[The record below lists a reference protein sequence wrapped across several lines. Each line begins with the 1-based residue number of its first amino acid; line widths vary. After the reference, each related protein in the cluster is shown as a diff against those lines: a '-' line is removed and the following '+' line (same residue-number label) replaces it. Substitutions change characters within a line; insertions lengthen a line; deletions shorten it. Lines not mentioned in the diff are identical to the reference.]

1 MKPMEAAWTI
11 LKEETLQDM
20 MGDENPQGQ
29 MSQAMA
35 AARMPREKKP
45 LNLQSLPPMQEAPM
59 PTQTKLPQSLV
70 QGAQVGDKP
79 FDQLDFSNV
88 NMR

>member
-1 MKPMEAAWTI
+1 MEAAWTI

-45 LNLQSLPPMQEAPM
+45 LNLQRLPPMQEAPM

-79 FDQLDFSNV
+79 FNQLDFGNV
-88 NMR
+88 NIR

>member
-45 LNLQSLPPMQEAPM
+45 LNLQRLPPMS
-59 PTQTKLPQSLV
+59 TQTKLPQSLV
-70 QGAQVGDKP
+70 QGATPGK
-79 FDQLDFSNV
+79 DFREANFGNV